1 MLLQEAHPPEQT
13 NTKNESQQRGREGG
27 PSPTMSFMGRCFM
40 RALPVMTMLRR
51 ASSTTV
57 AIPDRNRALVPEFPR
72 YSSCQP
78 GPKQV

>member
-1 MLLQEAHPPEQT
+1 
-13 NTKNESQQRGREGG
+13 
-27 PSPTMSFMGRCFM
+27 MSFMGRCFM

-78 GPKQV
+78 GVKQV